1 LKTARRKDT
10 INSQSLPDGLNGRK
24 EVMSLLFAKENG
36 QGLLEYGLILV
47 LVAVVVIAA
56 ITVLGPVIGNL
67 FTKVNSSIPNP

>member
-1 LKTARRKDT
+1 LQVVSQQDT
-10 INSQSLPDGLNGRK
+10 INSQSLTDSLNVRK
-24 EVMSLLFAKENG
+24 EVVNLLSAKESG

-67 FTKVNSSIPNP
+67 FSKVNTSIPNP

>member
-1 LKTARRKDT
+1 
-10 INSQSLPDGLNGRK
+10 
-24 EVMSLLFAKENG
+24 MSLLFAKENG